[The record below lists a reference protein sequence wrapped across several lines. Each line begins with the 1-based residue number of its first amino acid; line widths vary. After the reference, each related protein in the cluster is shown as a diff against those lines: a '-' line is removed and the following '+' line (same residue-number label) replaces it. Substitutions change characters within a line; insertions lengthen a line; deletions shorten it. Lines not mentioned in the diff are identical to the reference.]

1 MSKEI
6 TQKNKTDGKTTTSQA
21 RHEPSGDSAESSAE
35 SDVTLVRQVRRMQ
48 LSGTVASD
56 KMKDTIVVTVE
67 RYVKHPKYHKF
78 MKKTLRLKAHDAG
91 NTKKIGDKVTIES
104 CRPMSRDKAFKVIS

>member
-1 MSKEI
+1 MPAEI
-6 TQKNKTDGKTTTSQA
+6 TKKNTSDA
-21 RHEPSGDSAESSAE
+21 LPEKSAMP
-35 SDVTLVRQVRRMQ
+35 VRRMQ

-104 CRPMSRDKAFKVIS
+104 CRPMSKQKAFKVIA

>member
-1 MSKEI
+1 MSKE
-6 TQKNKTDGKTTTSQA
+6 TSQKNMMHKSQEANLTTPHGA
-21 RHEPSGDSAESSAE
+21 P
-35 SDVTLVRQVRRMQ
+35 LVRRMQ

-104 CRPMSRDKAFKVIS
+104 CRPMSKHKAFKVIASPNF